1 MNKNYIDR
9 FMKNLNDNL
18 KNNQAYFEANFDG
31 NQTVN
36 IHNYDIVPYK
46 EKAQSFLE
54 STPEISDMD
63 IYPKGALFDLNFIH
77 WPNGEIELAIKKIKK
92 IKFERFYKPVV
103 FHHKC
108 KKISF
113 HPDKG
118 EVYLYDNSKKKGYAR
133 MLTYK
138 DLTQQ
143 LLSFIDDPVF
153 YQVIYSYL
161 QTIAMDEN
169 KCFLSDIKKE
179 LFDRS
184 LIIPAK
190 VSGLCNKLYPNKR
203 SFLEIEYKYKPINRA
218 NKEPLSK
225 SVFIKKAQAYLSENQ
240 LQKFW
245 NINIENINFYDVDYR
260 RGRDIA
266 KILYTELILSNI
278 KCHDKSFPKD
288 DYLEIKML
296 IEDYFNSSFTLG
308 LDDELSYNI
317 SSIKALNKKHGHQT
331 RLLAELDFK
340 KHKSKYNLKIK
351 ELKNSPFKKLKLPDK
366 YKQIESAEE
375 LYLEGAIQHNCVFS
389 YLDKINNGKC
399 VIYTCIYKEKKY
411 TIEISYEKNKFKL
424 AQLRGPFNS
433 NPPEE
438 LINEILN
445 DLDEENKRLFKNK

>member
-18 KNNQAYFEANFDG
+18 KNSQAYFEANFDG

-36 IHNYDIVPYK
+36 IHNYDIGPYK
-46 EKAQSFLE
+46 EKAQSFLD
-54 STPEISDMD
+54 STPEVSVID
-63 IYPKGALFDLNFIH
+63 ICPKEAFFDLNFIH
-77 WPNGEIELAIKKIKK
+77 WPNGQIELAIRKIKK
-92 IKFERFYKPVV
+92 IKFERFYMPVV
-103 FHHKC
+103 FHYKR

-113 HPDKG
+113 HSDKG

-133 MLTYK
+133 ILTYK

-143 LLSFIDDPVF
+143 LLFFIDDPVF
-153 YQVIYSYL
+153 YEVIYSYL

-169 KCFLSDIKKE
+169 KRFLSDIKKE

-190 VSGLCNKLYPNKR
+190 VSGLCNKLYLNKK
-203 SFLEIEYKYKPINRA
+203 SFLEIEYKYKPLNRV

-225 SVFIKKAQAYLSENQ
+225 SVLIKKAQAYLSENQ

-245 NINIENINFYDVDYR
+245 NIDVENINFYDVDYR
-260 RGRDIA
+260 SGRDIA

-278 KCHDKSFPKD
+278 KRHDKSFPKD
-288 DYLEIKML
+288 DYMKIKIL

-317 SSIKALNKKHGHQT
+317 SSIKALNKKHGRQT

-340 KHKSKYNLKIK
+340 KHKSKYKIEMK
-351 ELKNSPFKKLKLPDK
+351 NSENSPFKKLKLPDK
-366 YKQIESAEE
+366 YKQIKSAEE

-389 YLDKINNGKC
+389 YLNKINNGNC
-399 VIYTCIYKEKKY
+399 IIYSRTYKDKRY
-411 TIEISYEKNKFKL
+411 TIEIAHKKNKFTL

-438 LINEILN
+438 LTNEILS
-445 DLDEENKRLFKNK
+445 DLDKENERLFKK